1 MIRRPPRSTRT
12 DTLFPYTTLFRSAA
26 IAFAREGAEVVINYL
41 PEEEADARETI
52 NWIEKTGRKAIAL
65 PGDISSED
73 FCVDLVKNTADAL
86 DGLDIVCNVA
96 GKQVAKSNIRE
107 ITTEQFDQTFKT
119 NVYAMFWIC
128 KAALPLMP
136 KGATIINTASIQSYV
151 QSPGLLDYAST
162 KAAIMAF
169 TKALDRKSTR
179 LNSSH

>member
-1 MIRRPPRSTRT
+1 MRIS
-12 DTLFPYTTLFRSAA
+12 DLSSDVCSSDL
-26 IAFAREGAEVVINYL
+26 
-41 PEEEADARETI
+41 
-52 NWIEKTGRKAIAL
+52 RKAIAL

-151 QSPGLLDYAST
+151 QSPGLLDSAST
-162 KAAIMAF
+162 TAAIMAF
-169 TKALDRKSTR
+169 KDRKSR
-179 LNSSH
+179 GRGKRGGV